1 MTFFIVKNGKP
12 PMIFSISNSFNEA
25 QDKLVEV
32 TTDFIRD
39 EEGNKKAKNAF
50 VVDENELKL
59 AKYEDGYY
67 LIKTNNGYGIS
78 VMQKKTSIGYLYSAS
93 AINEV
98 ACYYICEFR
107 NTKEKLELPMKESK
121 NFVGI
126 MNENLLTELKEK
138 LKSRRSS
145 V

>member
-1 MTFFIVKNGKP
+1 MTFYIVKNGKP
-12 PMIFSISNSFNEA
+12 PMIFSKSASFNEA

-50 VVDENELKL
+50 VNDENELKL
-59 AKYEDGYY
+59 TKYEDGFY
-67 LIKTNNGYGIS
+67 LIRTNNGYGIS
-78 VMQKKTSIGYLYSAS
+78 VVQKKTAIGYVYSTAS
-93 AINEV
+93 VSEV
-98 ACYYICEFR
+98 ASYYICEFR
-107 NTKEKLELPMKESK
+107 NTKEKIESKASENK

-126 MNENLLTELKEK
+126 MNEDLLAELKEK